1 MTTRA
6 NHSAARHGHGPW
18 ILPLLLLALALSCP
32 VPEGRAADQPAHI
45 NPHAVLV
52 DSFDGWGTSLCW
64 WAHVLGDSTNREAY
78 ADAAFKDLRLNIVRY
93 NIGGGESPDHPRW
106 METRARMPGFEP
118 RPGVWD
124 WSADA
129 NQRWFLRAAVA
140 RGANQVVAFANSPPY
155 WMTVSGSV
163 TGSTNGWDD
172 NLRPDH
178 ETAFAEYL
186 VTVVR
191 QLTELDG
198 VHFNLLAPM
207 NEPAAGW
214 WKFHGRQ
221 EGDHMS
227 PEQQQRLIHLL
238 YPLLRQNG
246 LTTGLEATEDNDE
259 QNAVKSLKFFS
270 PESWQ
275 QLAWL
280 ASHSYSANAPEE
292 LRAVAA
298 AGNKPLWISEY
309 GDGERD
315 GLTFARRIRDD
326 LAQTH
331 ARAWIYWQF
340 AEPDSNWGLV
350 QYHRGIANPPLIY
363 NRKFFLL
370 SQFTHFIRPGDQIID
385 SGDPDSLTG
394 YNPQTRRLVIVC
406 VNDRAESCTKIFD
419 LAAFSPA
426 NAPATGQRTSAGEA
440 LADLPPVAILQQQL
454 TFTLPAKSV
463 TTWVLAGMIPASNP

>member
-1 MTTRA
+1 MP
-6 NHSAARHGHGPW
+6 AR
-18 ILPLLLLALALSCP
+18 
-32 VPEGRAADQPAHI
+32 I
-45 NPHAVLV
+45 NPRAVLV
-52 DSFDGWGTSLCW
+52 ESFDGWGTSLCW
-64 WAHVLGDSTNREAY
+64 WAHVLGGNSNREAY
-78 ADAAFKDLRLNIVRY
+78 ADAAFKELRLNIIRY
-93 NIGGGESPDHPRW
+93 NIGGGENPEHPRW

-172 NLRPDH
+172 NLRM
-178 ETAFAEYL
+178 ESESAFAEYM

-191 QLTELDG
+191 ELTERDG
-198 VHFNLLAPM
+198 VHFNLLTPM

-214 WKFHGRQ
+214 WKYHGRQ

-238 YPLLRQNG
+238 YPLLRKNG

-259 QNAVKSLKFFS
+259 RNAVKSLKS
-270 PESWQ
+270 YSTESWQ

-280 ASHSYSANAPEE
+280 AAHSYSANAPGE
-292 LRAVAA
+292 LREVAA
-298 AGNKPLWISEY
+298 AAHKPLWISEY

-350 QYHRGIANPPLIY
+350 QYHRGIANPPFIY
-363 NRKFFLL
+363 NRKFFML
-370 SQFTHFIRPGDQIID
+370 SQFTHFIRPGDQLID
-385 SGDPDSLTG
+385 AGDPDSLAA
-394 YNPQTRRLVIVC
+394 YNLQTHRLVIVC
-406 VNDRAESCTKIFD
+406 VNDREVPGAKNFD
-419 LAAFSPA
+419 LGAFSA
-426 NAPATGQRTSAGEA
+426 ISTLATGQRTSAGED
-440 LADLPPVAILQQQL
+440 LAGLSPVPVLQQQL
-454 TFTLPAKSV
+454 TLTLPAKSV
-463 TTWVLAGMIPASNP
+463 TTRVIEGVTPLPAH